1 MAQAVQEGREDMK
14 ADPRSGQPKTQRT
27 DSNVDTVRT
36 LVRSDRRED
45 VRVIAEELNMNK
57 EAVRQIVKED
67 LRLRIYWL

>member
-1 MAQAVQEGREDMK
+1 MK

-36 LVRSDRRED
+36 LVRSDRKEH

-57 EAVRQIVKED
+57 KAVRQIVKED
-67 LRLRIYWL
+67 ILVMKYQHFSIIQIIF